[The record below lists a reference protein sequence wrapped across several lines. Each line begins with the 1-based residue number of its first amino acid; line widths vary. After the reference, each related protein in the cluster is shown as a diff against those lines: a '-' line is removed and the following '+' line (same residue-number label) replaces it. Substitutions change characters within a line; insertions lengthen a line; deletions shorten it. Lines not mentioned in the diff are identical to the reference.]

1 MSDADNLIH
10 VVVGIDFS
18 DEIMDQLRAISPRL
32 RIEKYAFD
40 VPESAWADAEV
51 LYVGRKLPEP
61 AQAPRLRWIQTHSAG
76 LDHMTD
82 APIVQ
87 AEDVEVTS
95 TSGIHATP
103 MAEYSLAMIL
113 AMEYKLPKMLE
124 FQKQA
129 EWNRADAVFSPHGL
143 RDQTLGIVGY
153 GSIGRELARMAHAL
167 GMIVVASKRN
177 IKQISDDGYI
187 EAGLGDPDG
196 EIPTRLYP
204 SEALASMVSV
214 CDYVVV
220 TVPLTSDTHHLINA
234 DVLDAMKKS
243 AVLINIGRGG
253 VVDEEALVS
262 ALAAEK
268 IAGAALDVF
277 EEEPL
282 PSSSPLWNLDNVII
296 SPHIS
301 GANTRYNERAAAL
314 FAENLER
321 YVHNR
326 PLLNRLERERG
337 Y

>member
-10 VVVGIDFS
+10 VVVSVDFS
-18 DEIMDQLRAISPRL
+18 DEIMDQLRAVSPRL
-32 RIEKYAFD
+32 KIEKHYPD

-51 LYVGRKLPEP
+51 LYAGRRLPDPTE
-61 AQAPRLRWIQTHSAG
+61 APRLRWIQTHSAG
-76 LDHMTD
+76 LDHIID
-82 APIVQ
+82 SPIMQ

-103 MAEYSLAMIL
+103 MAEYSLAMML
-113 AMEYKLPKMLE
+113 AMEYRLPKMLE

-129 EWNRADAVFSPHGL
+129 EWKRSESIFNPYGL
-143 RDQTLGIVGY
+143 RDQTLGVVGY
-153 GSIGRELARMAHAL
+153 GSVGRELARIADAM
-167 GMIVVASKRN
+167 GMVVVASKRN
-177 IKQISDDGYI
+177 IKQTSDDGYI
-187 EAGLGDPDG
+187 ESGLGDPEG

-220 TVPLTSDTHHLINA
+220 TVPLTPETHHMINA
-234 DVLDAMKKS
+234 EVLDSMKKN
-243 AVLINIGRGG
+243 AVLINVGRGG
-253 VVDEEALVS
+253 VIDEEALVS

-296 SPHIS
+296 SPHVS
-301 GANTRYNERAAAL
+301 GVNPRYNERAAAL
-314 FAENLER
+314 FADNLER
-321 YVHNR
+321 YVNNR